1 MWGGRKRGNKLLR
14 CFMIAISDISSGNI
28 IELSQ
33 PNNLSKA
40 TLPPH
45 HAVGFRYIFL
55 LLTPGLRHGA
65 LLNFCGKFLVF
76 DVQSSTTEKE
86 QTVSYPMF
94 LKIGAPV
101 HGAGT
106 D

>member
-14 CFMIAISDISSGNI
+14 CFMIEISDMSSGNK

-45 HAVGFRYIFL
+45 HAVGFR
-55 LLTPGLRHGA
+55 
-65 LLNFCGKFLVF
+65 
-76 DVQSSTTEKE
+76 
-86 QTVSYPMF
+86 
-94 LKIGAPV
+94 
-101 HGAGT
+101 
-106 D
+106 

>member
-1 MWGGRKRGNKLLR
+1 MPPHIRGVPIL
-14 CFMIAISDISSGNI
+14 FH
-28 IELSQ
+28 
-33 PNNLSKA
+33 
-40 TLPPH
+40 LPPGSG
-45 HAVGFRYIFL
+45 ASA
-55 LLTPGLRHGA
+55 PPPGA

>member
-1 MWGGRKRGNKLLR
+1 MQSYNFCLALCHLDIRRGSDMFCIPYPKL
-14 CFMIAISDISSGNI
+14 
-28 IELSQ
+28 
-33 PNNLSKA
+33 
-40 TLPPH
+40 TL
-45 HAVGFRYIFL
+45 
-55 LLTPGLRHGA
+55 GA

-101 HGAGT
+101 LGAGT

>member
-1 MWGGRKRGNKLLR
+1 M
-14 CFMIAISDISSGNI
+14 FPDDISEISIIKHRSNLLPRYYATPHSWGSGI
-28 IELSQ
+28 YFIHY
-33 PNNLSKA
+33 PM
-40 TLPPH
+40 
-45 HAVGFRYIFL
+45 
-55 LLTPGLRHGA
+55 LTHGA

-101 HGAGT
+101 SGAGT